1 MFAKILIEITSK
13 NIVIYIIE
21 AYFDEKPIQIISN
34 S

>member
-1 MFAKILIEITSK
+1 MFPKILIENTSK

-21 AYFDEKPIQIISN
+21 GYFDEKPLQVIGN